1 MSKRAAEQFFQ
12 AGQWRE
18 ASQQAAIALQQHP
31 GDVPL
36 LRILAASQA
45 QLAED
50 ARAAETYSA
59 LIAREPAV
67 PEHWM
72 NRATVRRALGQLELA
87 EADYQRAADCG
98 ACDGNFHFNR
108 GLLQLDLQNPV
119 AAAASFA
126 LAHRA
131 EPREAEFAF
140 FYAETLFTLLRLDAA
155 LTVAQQ
161 WRQWDN
167 LSVALLPR
175 LGNLLFQLGAA
186 SDGERVL
193 NLALLMEPDDEDSCG
208 SLIGLLERSN
218 RLDEAETHWRRLIAL
233 PSANS
238 ESQAARDLLGAR
250 LAQRRGEHAQAAALF
265 QSARQGSANLARGAD
280 LLFGLAKSQDAIQDS
295 QAAWASLQLAHAAQ
309 LQEIASVRPRALA
322 ETRPF
327 EIADYSV
334 QVEDRC
340 RWFVPTANAENPSPL
355 FVVAFPRSGTTLLE
369 QMLDAH
375 PAMGSMDEQ
384 PFLQL
389 AIDDI
394 QKQGGRYPDSLAS
407 LGAEDHALVRARY
420 FERVASRVQLSAGQ
434 RLVDKNPLNLLRLP
448 AIHWLFPD
456 APVVLVLRHPCDV
469 LLSCHMQQFRAP
481 EFAVLCRS
489 LESLAQG
496 YVRAFDFFYAQQS
509 LLGARVLEVRYEALV
524 SDVEAG
530 TRRLCAFAGLPWHA
544 AMLDPAAHALGKAY
558 ISTPSY
564 TQVVKPVSRGAV
576 NRWRRYES
584 FFRPVMPILQPYLD
598 RWGYEGL

>member
-1 MSKRAAEQFFQ
+1 MSKREAERYFQ
-12 AGQWRE
+12 TGYWRE
-18 ASQQAAIALQQHP
+18 AIQQASLALLKDP
-31 GDVPL
+31 DDIPL
-36 LRILAASQA
+36 LRILAASYA
-45 QLAED
+45 QLAD
-50 ARAAETYSA
+50 DVRAAEAYDA
-59 LIAREPAV
+59 LIAREPEVA
-67 PEHWM
+67 EHWM

-87 EADYQRAADCG
+87 ATDYQRAADCG
-98 ACDGNFHFNR
+98 AGDGNFHFNR
-108 GLLQLDLQNPV
+108 GLLQLDLRDLN

-126 LAHRA
+126 LAY
-131 EPREAEFAF
+131 ELQSLEAEFAF
-140 FYAETLFTLLRLDAA
+140 FYAETLFTLLRLDTA
-155 LTVAQQ
+155 LAVARQ
-161 WRQWDN
+161 WRQWNN

-186 SDGERVL
+186 SDGEQVL
-193 NLALLMEPDDEDSCG
+193 NLALLMEPEDEDSCG
-208 SLIGLLERSN
+208 NLVGLLERSN
-218 RLDEAETHWRRLIAL
+218 RLEEAENHWRRLIAR
-233 PSANS
+233 PAANA
-238 ESQAARDLLGAR
+238 EQQAARELLGAR
-250 LAQRRGEHAQAAALF
+250 LAQRRGEHDQAVALF
-265 QSARQGSANLARGAD
+265 QSARQGSANLAQGAD

-295 QAAWASLQLAHAAQ
+295 EAAWASLKLAHAAQ
-309 LQEIASVRPRALA
+309 LREIASIRPRALA
-322 ETRPF
+322 ETLPF

-334 QVEDRC
+334 QVEDCC
-340 RWFVPTANAENPSPL
+340 RWFIPAANVQAPSPL

-389 AIDDI
+389 AIDDM
-394 QKQGGRYPDSLAS
+394 QGQGARYPDALAG
-407 LGAEDHALVRARY
+407 LGASDHALVRARY

-448 AIHWLFPD
+448 AIRWLFPD

-509 LLGARVLEVRYEALV
+509 LLGARVFELRYEALV
-524 SDVEAG
+524 GDVEVG
-530 TRRLCAFAGLPWHA
+530 TRQLCTFADLPWHA